1 MSDYAFS
8 RGYVKPGENV
18 YLVGKVKT
26 GKTDSDLPSFL
37 GDVTDPEKKYFFL
50 CQNRYPSQD
59 YERLYW
65 SCDPDDI
72 LRNYKETSLNEGAVQ
87 LRLDVVEGTVGFNMM
102 YSNHFNDGAENLNV
116 GLPHPVGDD
125 LNKIKRNFNEFS
137 NDPSY
142 FGINQKN
149 YNLDPNTLFY
159 SVPYDFRSN
168 NNLLNSL
175 TTSSY
180 TEWPF
185 RVCTD
190 SVNTDPNSSDPIG
203 VSSRADINF
212 FQQSSDLFQ
221 QCNVSY
227 TTVSGI
233 GVSVNGT
240 SIRIT
245 NTDYEANKDRFDLF
259 PTNSGIIKLEDT
271 SDSTNFTYMIYNNIT
286 PPGPDGIHIEGEYT
300 TQLGRGGT
308 SPSADIV
315 SGQITIELRNRVNT
329 NYNVFQKISSTDKS
343 VSEWMDIF
351 LLPVTKDANFA
362 NGTTL
367 KNLYKKS
374 FQIVT
379 PLYNSDSSSS
389 KLLDIFNPGNGQS
402 LKDSTTNQLL
412 KENFYR
418 DFVYFYI
425 FSKLSALNPTYWTTA
440 SSGDHPRIAKDGDG
454 NTQIT
459 IFTWGLPSEAK
470 TGYMY
475 SYCSGEPGTLSVSY
489 CGNCYGYTKNNLN
502 RCIVTPETRN
512 RVLNGENNPLFSV
525 LTGAADDTTRCTIS

>member
-18 YLVGKVKT
+18 YLVGKVKP
-26 GKTDSDLPSFL
+26 GKTTTDLPSFL
-37 GDVTDPEKKYFFL
+37 NGVTSPDKKYFFL

-87 LRLDVVEGTVGFNMM
+87 LNLDVVQGTVGFNMR

-125 LNKIKRNFNEFS
+125 LNKIKKDFNDFP

-149 YNLDPNTLFY
+149 YNLDPDTLFY
-159 SVPYDFRSN
+159 SVPYEFRSN
-168 NNLLNSL
+168 KELLSGV

-185 RVCTD
+185 RVCTNN
-190 SVNTDPNSSDPIG
+190 VNRTPTASDPIG
-203 VSSRADINF
+203 VSPRADINF

-221 QCNVSY
+221 QCNISY
-227 TTVSGI
+227 TTISGI

-245 NTDYEANKDRFDLF
+245 KTDYDANKPMFDLF
-259 PTNSGIIKLEDT
+259 PTNSGVIKIRDL
-271 SDSTNFTYMIYNNIT
+271 SDSTNFTYMIYDNIT
-286 PPGPDGIHIEGEYT
+286 PPGPDGIYIEGEYT

-308 SPSADIV
+308 SPSADIAN
-315 SGQITIELRNRVNT
+315 GEITIELRNRVNT
-329 NYNVFQKISSTDKS
+329 GYNVFQKISSIDQS
-343 VSEWMDIF
+343 VSEWMEIF
-351 LLPVTKDANFA
+351 LLPITKDANFA

-367 KNLYKKS
+367 KNVYEKS
-374 FQIVT
+374 LQVVT
-379 PLYNSDSSSS
+379 PLYTSNSASSN
-389 KLLDIFNPGNGQS
+389 LVNIFNPGNGQS

-425 FSKLSALNPTYWTTA
+425 FSKLNSLNPTYWTTSA
-440 SSGDHPRIAKDGDG
+440 STDHPRIARNGDG
-454 NTQIT
+454 NGQIT
-459 IFTWGLPSEAK
+459 IFTWCLPSEAI

-475 SYCSGEPGTLSVSY
+475 SYCTGEPGTPAVSY
-489 CGNCYGYTKNNLN
+489 CGNCYGYTRNNVN

-512 RVLNGENNPLFSV
+512 RVIKGENNPLFTV
-525 LTGAADDTTRCTIS
+525 LEGAAEETSRCLIS